1 MEKTTYAKFRGTMW
15 AMRKSKKKQSTKERL
30 ALSQLF
36 KHSASLETAY
46 QLSQQ
51 LTRILDTKT
60 SRNGG
65 IRRLKN
71 WIKTVNKS
79 EVDCYKTF
87 IGTLEKWMIE
97 IANYFI
103 ERENSGFVE
112 GFNNRIKVLK
122 RRCYGI
128 VDRKHLY
135 QRISLDMK
143 IRLFSF

>member
-1 MEKTTYAKFRGTMW
+1 MW
-15 AMRKSKKKQSTKERL
+15 AMRKPKKTQTDKERL
-30 ALSQLF
+30 SLALLF
-36 KHSASLETAY
+36 KHSPVLETAY
-46 QLSQQ
+46 NFSQQ
-51 LTRILDTKT
+51 LTSILDTKT

-71 WIKTVNKS
+71 WINKVNQS
-79 EVDCYKTF
+79 DTDCYKTF
-87 IGTLEKWMIE
+87 IGTLEKWMDE
-97 IANYFI
+97 VANYFV

-135 QRISLDMK
+135 QRITLDLK
-143 IRLFSF
+143 ISLFSF

>member
-1 MEKTTYAKFRGTMW
+1 MDKATYAKFRGAMW
-15 AMRKSKKKQSTKERL
+15 AIRKTKEKQSAKERL
-30 ALSQLF
+30 ALTQLF

-79 EVDCYKTF
+79 DIDCYKTF

-135 QRISLDMK
+135 QRISLDLK